1 MRDAIQMQIENNQVT
16 SIVRSQIANYIQ
28 GVKATLK
35 HPVQTQC
42 LKMSHFQFGHFVP
55 VYFRLQYMK
64 NATFSVIFQHRVQSV
79 QCTYQIGLES

>member
-42 LKMSHFQFGHFVP
+42 LKMSHLKFSIWAFRTSLFSLAIYEECDFFGDFP
-55 VYFRLQYMK
+55 TK
-64 NATFSVIFQHRVQSV
+64 
-79 QCTYQIGLES
+79 CTMYIPNWA